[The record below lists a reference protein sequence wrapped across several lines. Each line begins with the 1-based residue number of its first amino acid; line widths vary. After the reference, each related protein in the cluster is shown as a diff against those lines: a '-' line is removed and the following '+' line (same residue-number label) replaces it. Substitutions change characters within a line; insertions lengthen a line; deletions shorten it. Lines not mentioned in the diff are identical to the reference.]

1 MPFMKQILTNV
12 VTLIAWIM
20 LTTIAQAQSRG
31 LESRQQARPFDRP
44 GLTPTPGPLSRP
56 RFTPPDSHV
65 PPRSPDLGSATFPL
79 SPSIGPGS
87 GLLGPESGRGPMRLR
102 SGTDTRRGESVTSG
116 GGR

>member
-1 MPFMKQILTNV
+1 MPFMKQILTNGV
-12 VTLIAWIM
+12 ILIAWIM

-31 LESRQQARPFDRP
+31 LEGRQQARPFDGPAAAR
-44 GLTPTPGPLSRP
+44 TPDSLSRP
-56 RFTPPDSHV
+56 SFAPPESHV
-65 PPRSPDLGSATFPL
+65 PPRSPDLGSATSPL

-102 SGTDTRRGESVTSG
+102 SDTETRRGGSVTGG